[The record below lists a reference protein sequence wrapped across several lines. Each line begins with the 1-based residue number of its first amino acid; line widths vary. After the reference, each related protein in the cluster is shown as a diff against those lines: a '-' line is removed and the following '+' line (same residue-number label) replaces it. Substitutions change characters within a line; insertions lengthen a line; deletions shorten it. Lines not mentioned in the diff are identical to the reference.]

1 MTIGPLDHVYYWTT
15 DLDRAVKFYQDVLG
29 LEVAFREGSKW
40 AEMDAGSIR
49 LALHGAVEG
58 RPIETGGAAAAF
70 RVDDL
75 DEARLALEARG
86 VEFDHQ
92 GEVEGYGRF
101 ALFRDPDGN
110 IVSLVERSPGRS
122 G

>member
-1 MTIGPLDHVYYWTT
+1 MTLGPLNHVYYWVS
-15 DLDRAVKFYQDVLG
+15 DLDRAVKFYQDIVG
-29 LEVAFREGSKW
+29 LTLVFREGSTW
-40 AEMDAGSIR
+40 AEFDAGPVR

-58 RPIETGGAAAAF
+58 QAAAPGGAAAAF
-70 RVDDL
+70 GVDDL
-75 DEARLALEARG
+75 DEARMSLEAKG

-110 IVSLVERSPGRS
+110 LVALIQRGNAA
-122 G
+122 

>member
-29 LEVAFREGSKW
+29 LEVAFREGSSG
-40 AEMDAGSIR
+40 AEVDPVPPR
-49 LALHGAVEG
+49 LSLHGAVEG

>member
-1 MTIGPLDHVYYWTT
+1 MTLGPLDHVYYWTT
-15 DLDRAVKFYQDVLG
+15 DLDRAVKFYQEVLG
-29 LEVAFREGSKW
+29 LRVAFREGSRW
-40 AEMDAGSIR
+40 AELDAGSIR

-110 IVSLVERSPGRS
+110 IVSLIERSSERTS
-122 G
+122 